1 VIEMKQTL
9 NEVMIPCGCGR
20 STTGYCIG
28 LHKLSEQEYTER
40 CKQMNETL
48 GKTETGTS
56 NHE

>member
-1 VIEMKQTL
+1 MKQTL

-28 LHKLSEQEYTER
+28 LHKLSEQEYVEHQNR
-40 CKQMNETL
+40 LNEKLGKNET
-48 GKTETGTS
+48 GPS